1 MIVRRRGDW
10 VSAKIGDQVVMM
22 NVETG
27 QFVGLSKVGA
37 RIWELIEVPVSPD
50 EICAQLVRQ
59 FEVTPERCRI
69 EVDAFL
75 DELEKYAAATVDSG
89 STP

>member
-1 MIVRRRGDW
+1 MIVRRHGDW
-10 VSAKIGDQVVMM
+10 VSAKIGDQAVMM
-22 NVETG
+22 NVEMERYI
-27 QFVGLSKVGA
+27 GLSKVGA
-37 RIWELIEVPVSPD
+37 RIWELIEVPMSPD
-50 EICAQLVRQ
+50 EICARLMRQ

-75 DELEKYAAATVDSG
+75 DELAKYGAAIMDPG

>member
-1 MIVRRRGDW
+1 MMVRRHGDW
-10 VSAKIGDQVVMM
+10 VSAKIGDQIVMM
-22 NVETG
+22 SVEMG
-27 QFVGLSKVGA
+27 QYLGLSKVGA
-37 RIWELIEVPVSPD
+37 RIWELIEVPISPD
-50 EICAQLVRQ
+50 EICAQLMRQ

-75 DELEKYAAATVDSG
+75 DELAKYDAAIIDPG